1 MLAQLSECQVV
12 ACVLCYL
19 QGLSKGQ
26 ADRGA
31 ERWTTLK
38 PFAGFAVSS
47 FMGQSWLFWFMAA
60 CFPGIQVINPASH
73 SYLIT
78 RLGNVKLFYRACA
91 CRNRLCMEGRRAC
104 Q

>member
-1 MLAQLSECQVV
+1 MLAQSSECQVV

-26 ADRGA
+26 ADRGP
-31 ERWTTLK
+31 ERRTTLK

-60 CFPGIQVINPASH
+60 CFPGIQVMNPASH
-73 SYLIT
+73 LYLMT
-78 RLGNVKLFYRACA
+78 W
-91 CRNRLCMEGRRAC
+91 
-104 Q
+104 